1 MKTCNGK
8 MKSYYLD
15 EESYKRLLL
24 IIKNKNTKNLDF
36 GDKIETMEQQ
46 LRLMKDEIKAN
57 HDDIKKVLFDLI
69 CKQNELLVHS

>member
-1 MKTCNGK
+1 

-69 CKQNELLVHS
+69 CKQNELLGRS